1 MWADNQGCRT
11 VGKAVGMNI
20 VFSLLTTVLGAAA
33 GLYFSFRLKE
43 REKVMSE
50 VILLIKEISVGIRY
64 TNSEIGEMLK
74 AAALN
79 GTYERLLFVTL
90 CANIKDGDNF
100 HGKWNEGV
108 KSQPYLTLRDREIIA
123 ALGDR
128 LGETDSDGQLSFL
141 ELTEEMIKSQR
152 DRAAA
157 DYLNKGKLYRS
168 VGILCGLAVG
178 IMII

>member
-1 MWADNQGCRT
+1 
-11 VGKAVGMNI
+11 MNI
-20 VFSLLTTVLGAAA
+20 VFSLLMAVSGAAA

-50 VILLIKEISVGIRY
+50 AMLLIKELSVKIRY

-74 AAALN
+74 TAAQN
-79 GTYERLLFVTL
+79 GTYEKLLFVTL
-90 CANIKDGDNF
+90 CKNIKDGDNF
-100 HGKWNEGV
+100 HVLWNEGV
-108 KSQPYLTLRDREIIA
+108 KNQPYLTLRDREILS

-128 LGETDSDGQLSFL
+128 LGETDCDGQLSFL
-141 ELTEEMIKSQR
+141 ELTEELIKGQR
-152 DRAAA
+152 EEAAA
-157 DYLNKGKLYRS
+157 DYSNKGKLYRS